1 MAFFESLMPLLEIIT
16 ISVMIYYLL
25 TFFWNTRAIDLILG
39 ALVFLA
45 TFLAAKWLHFAV
57 LEKILVDVVNVAVIA
72 ILIIFQPELR
82 MALMKLSVKGKR
94 LRDITEFDK
103 FIDSL
108 TLSVYRLAEK
118 NIGALVVLET
128 QDSLEEYARR
138 AVPLYAEFSSEL
150 LETLFDPSTPLHDGA
165 VLLRGRTLLSASTIL
180 PLAEDISQL
189 VRGMGTRHRA
199 ALGMSQITD
208 ALIIVVSEESGK
220 VSIAREGILTRG
232 IKPDRFRGIVR
243 SIFNPPQ
250 THPKKSGWFGW
261 LH

>member
-82 MALMKLSVKGKR
+82 MALMKLSVKGRR

-108 TLSVYRLAEK
+108 TLSIYRLAEK

-128 QDSLEEYARR
+128 QDSLEEYAHR

-208 ALIIVVSEESGK
+208 ALVIVVSEESGK

-250 THPKKSGWFGW
+250 THQKKSRWFGW
-261 LH
+261 LR